1 MILAVIFVGCISDV
15 CPQESAPTDIPV
27 GTLELVANQDSPTLP
42 NDASAQ
48 VTAQDFVVT
57 YTDENGRTWR
67 ITYEIGELEAWYR

>member
-1 MILAVIFVGCISDV
+1 MNFILIFVGCISEV
-15 CPQESAPTDIPV
+15 CRYDSAPTDIPV

-42 NDASAQ
+42 KDASAQ

-67 ITYEIGELEAWYR
+67 IT